1 MISFKKYLGHAGR
14 ALLVGGLIYSAPIL
28 WNYASEI
35 GEQNRIE
42 RQRKID
48 SQRIDLTGRIIQK
61 KFIDETLFN
70 LGRLTLTLDQGYKV
84 VFNQGDIF
92 DSDRGREG
100 YTISEQKLQELKN
113 LLPYKGDVKIKALY
127 EGKHNEYTGL
137 DAQILE

>member
-61 KFIDETLFN
+61 QFIDETLFN

-84 VFNQGDIF
+84 VFTQGDIF
-92 DSDRGREG
+92 DGDRGREG

-137 DAQILE
+137 DAKILE

>member
-92 DSDRGREG
+92 DGDRGREG

-137 DAQILE
+137 DAKILE

>member
-84 VFNQGDIF
+84 VFTQGDIF
-92 DSDRGREG
+92 DGDRGREG
-100 YTISEQKLQELKN
+100 YTISEQKLQELNN

-137 DAQILE
+137 DAKILE

>member
-84 VFNQGDIF
+84 VFTQGDIF
-92 DSDRGREG
+92 DGDRGREG

-137 DAQILE
+137 DAKILE